1 MIIGAFIVYILEW
14 SACLLLF
21 LLLYK
26 MCFSGTTFHR
36 FNRLYLLATTLLSAV
51 LPLIHIAP
59 SPQME
64 PMAQTC
70 RTSAWVDDTP
80 LTNIHL
86 DAALDVSTQNLS
98 VAEKG
103 ALILLIAYL
112 LYVATQLIGWG
123 KAYAKMLWFL
133 HGKRRHRLGKWVW
146 IVEHDGEYGPFSWM
160 NHIVISASEEGFGR
174 RASIRHELSHILLLH
189 HLDLLFTMICVIINP
204 VCWLVMKEIKIV
216 HEYEA
221 DDEVINHYRIQ
232 SRDYQRLLILRTVG
246 AEAYALASSFNLNI
260 KKRISMMKKQ
270 QSNWWRMTWI
280 AVTVPLVGIAL
291 TAFSKPKEA
300 LKEAVNNSVEMIE
313 QPIVEAIISDVEEA
327 EIIETSTPVKQ
338 VKEVKAV
345 EAVKPGDKITGTV
358 KDEKGTLLG
367 ANVVEIDGYGRIV
380 GTAITDTN
388 GNFTLK
394 VKNPENKIRV
404 SFVGLKTKTVDI
416 TNDKL
421 EITMESNAVITP
433 IQVTGVHGNIDSND
447 PRYKDNDTTNGDD
460 KTFSLMEQAPS
471 FPGGEGEIMKYLST
485 HLRYPAVAREAQVE
499 GVITVKFV
507 IDKTGFVRS
516 PQVAEVK
523 VSSPIAKMT
532 DVHNPSHTVEVNF
545 LEELKKGDEESS
557 DKVKAFYDTVE
568 ALREEAVYV
577 VRNMPRWEPGRQNGK
592 RVETTYTLPINF
604 KLN

>member
-1 MIIGAFIVYILEW
+1 
-14 SACLLLF
+14 
-21 LLLYK
+21 
-26 MCFSGTTFHR
+26 
-36 FNRLYLLATTLLSAV
+36 
-51 LPLIHIAP
+51 
-59 SPQME
+59 
-64 PMAQTC
+64 
-70 RTSAWVDDTP
+70 
-80 LTNIHL
+80 
-86 DAALDVSTQNLS
+86 
-98 VAEKG
+98 
-103 ALILLIAYL
+103 
-112 LYVATQLIGWG
+112 
-123 KAYAKMLWFL
+123 
-133 HGKRRHRLGKWVW
+133 
-146 IVEHDGEYGPFSWM
+146 
-160 NHIVISASEEGFGR
+160 
-174 RASIRHELSHILLLH
+174 
-189 HLDLLFTMICVIINP
+189 
-204 VCWLVMKEIKIV
+204 
-216 HEYEA
+216 
-221 DDEVINHYRIQ
+221 
-232 SRDYQRLLILRTVG
+232 
-246 AEAYALASSFNLNI
+246 
-260 KKRISMMKKQ
+260 MMKKQ

-532 DVHNPSHTVEVNF
+532 DLHNPSHTVEVNF
-545 LEELKKGDEESS
+545 PEELKKGDEESS